1 MKTIYAPTG
10 GFAKSDWYEAAGHP
24 DRPNILNAQDARH
37 HAEKKRKI
45 VGLYTMSTMVN
56 YEGAV
61 DKMNAVLKRK
71 FREFAESKRLI
82 QLPVF
87 LQYYAFD
94 VISVITV
101 RSPMEF

>member
-1 MKTIYAPTG
+1 
-10 GFAKSDWYEAAGHP
+10 
-24 DRPNILNAQDARH
+24 
-37 HAEKKRKI
+37 
-45 VGLYTMSTMVN
+45 MSTMVN

-61 DKMNAVLKRK
+61 EKMNVILMRK

-94 VISVITV
+94 VISYITV
-101 RSPMEF
+101 CLLGKFQRRTYDSNNITDG